1 MKPFVL
7 LTPAHQIS
15 DTNLEFH
22 QIFRGYVNALI
33 AAGAVPIVLT
43 HMPEQQEMK
52 KLFELCSGL
61 LLTGGVDIQPHL
73 FGDSECHETCTF
85 DAERDELEF
94 PILDMFVKAKK
105 PVMGICRGMQVIH
118 AYFGGTLWQDLPSQ
132 KGVNHRGT
140 LHNIKCEKGSILY
153 RLFGEEFEVNS
164 FHHQAAKDMGE
175 CMRATAWSDEGI
187 IEAIEHESLPIWA
200 VQYHPERLFGAE
212 RKKGS
217 VAQATDNTPDTLVF
231 FKDFVDALK

>member
-15 DTNLEFH
+15 DTNLPFH
-22 QIFRGYVNALI
+22 QVMRGYVNCMTE
-33 AAGAVPIVLT
+33 AGAEPIVLT
-43 HMPEQQEMK
+43 HMPAEENMK
-52 KLFELCSGL
+52 KIFDMCSGL

-73 FGDSECHETCTF
+73 YGDSECHSENTL

-94 PILDMFVKAKK
+94 PLLDMFVKAKK

-118 AYFGGTLWQDLPSQ
+118 TYFGGTLWQDLPSQ
-132 KGVNHRGT
+132 LGVEHRNC
-140 LHNIKCEKGSILY
+140 LHNIKTEKGSQLN
-153 RLFGEEFEVNS
+153 RLFGDEFEVNS

-175 CMRATAWSDEGI
+175 DMRATAWCDDV
-187 IEAIEHESLPIWA
+187 IEAIEHKSLPIWA

-212 RKKGS
+212 RVYS
-217 VAQATDNTPDTLVF
+217 TAPASENTPDTLEF
-231 FKDFVDALK
+231 FTSFVEAMK